1 MVHFL
6 QIFHPRLLCGRRTC
20 RRAPGPGPRR
30 HRVPG
35 WLMQSSAANAIPR
48 ALQHSL
54 PFTAYHTISADLQNL
69 KLPCGEE
76 GLGTVGD
83 GGDEE
88 GGGAEK
94 KQEGK
99 ARLLR
104 ETFGRFLS
112 SEGAGKKKMAGEF
125 KTAVGGKP
133 GSSGR
138 RIAPPGR
145 GGLLN
150 YTPDVLTLSAVIA
163 KGGLQPLNPS
173 RSAERRDEPA
183 TACFRTKTTTAS
195 FSQSA

>member
-35 WLMQSSAANAIPR
+35 WLMQPSAANAIPR

-83 GGDEE
+83 GG
-88 GGGAEK
+88 GRMRRGGAEK

-99 ARLLR
+99 SEALKRDIR
-104 ETFGRFLS
+104 SIPVFPRSRKKENGGR
-112 SEGAGKKKMAGEF
+112 
-125 KTAVGGKP
+125 V
-133 GSSGR
+133 
-138 RIAPPGR
+138 
-145 GGLLN
+145 
-150 YTPDVLTLSAVIA
+150 
-163 KGGLQPLNPS
+163 
-173 RSAERRDEPA
+173 
-183 TACFRTKTTTAS
+183 
-195 FSQSA
+195 